1 MNFRVYIEPP
11 ALADIDAIYLWL
23 RKSSL
28 RAADAWLDGIGD
40 AIDALVRMPSSYAI
54 APEASA
60 FGLDIREM
68 HYGRSPHVYRA
79 FFVVRKKRV
88 HVLHI
93 RHAAQ
98 RPLTSGQLREL
109 QSMPLSKRQK
119 R

>member
-1 MNFRVYIEPP
+1 MNYRVYIEPP
-11 ALADIDAIYLWL
+11 ALANVDAIYLWL

-28 RAADAWLDGIGD
+28 RAADAWLDGMGD
-40 AIDALVRMPSSYAI
+40 AIDAIVRMPASYAL
-54 APEASA
+54 APEAAA
-60 FGLDIREM
+60 FGMDIREM
-68 HYGRSPHVYRA
+68 HCGRAPHVYRA
-79 FFVVRKKRV
+79 FFVVRKAKI

-98 RPLTSGQLREL
+98 RPLTFRQLQEL